1 MITLS
6 KNASEFLN
14 QFEGAVDGF
23 VESNRNFDVQ
33 KMIFQNKL
41 KTDDVRAVQEKLK
54 SQTEDF
60 ELAVIG
66 GDAQIVEAYKHIS
79 KAKLK
84 EILEK
89 YYTIMELKL
98 GKVKKVKTGKAEK
111 TDKPAKIKKV
121 REVKSDVVTEN
132 FNSVFVICGKYNC
145 VRAFVGNVQL
155 TGVNVVADQM
165 ETFGFGKNVNV
176 ESWVTATEDELK
188 SYIKDKKPAARSN
201 NTITGSAV
209 TTVLKF

>member
-14 QFEGAVDGF
+14 QFEGAIDGF
-23 VESNRNFDVQ
+23 IQSDRKFDVQ

-41 KTDDVRAVQEKLK
+41 KTEDVLAVQEKLK

-66 GDAQIVEAYKHIS
+66 GDAQVVEAYKHLS
-79 KAKLK
+79 KAKLRD
-84 EILEK
+84 ILEK
-89 YYTIMELKL
+89 YHTIMELKL
-98 GKVKKVKTGKAEK
+98 KKTKKVKAENDVKPSKVKKT
-111 TDKPAKIKKV
+111 
-121 REVKSDVVTEN
+121 REVKPTVDTEN

-145 VRAFVGNVQL
+145 VRAFVGNVKL

-165 ETFGFGKNVNV
+165 ETFGFGKNVDV

-201 NTITGSAV
+201 NTISGSAV
-209 TTVLKF
+209 TAVLKF